1 MGSKKINPPR
11 RRTKEQARVDYRK
24 QLAAREVSST
34 VETKTQII
42 EELDGT
48 DKIPPIER
56 TDMPPMKEPAVAGLK
71 LTKTH
76 YILGIIG
83 GIIFILIFISTIV
96 YNYASL
102 KEGLDHT
109 NSNLRELKQAI
120 NERINRIEERM
131 DKYISKEKSK

>member
-1 MGSKKINPPR
+1 MGSRKINPPR
-11 RRTKEQARVDYRK
+11 RRTKEQARADNRK

-34 VETKTQII
+34 VETKTQIV

-56 TDMPPMKEPAVAGLK
+56 TDMPPIKEPAVAGLK

-76 YILGIIG
+76 LIIS
-83 GIIFILIFISTIV
+83 IIIAFLTVVVTIV
-96 YNYASL
+96 YNYTSL
-102 KEGLDHT
+102 KEGLNHT
-109 NSNLRELKQAI
+109 SSDLRELKQAI
-120 NERINRIEERM
+120 NERINRLEERI